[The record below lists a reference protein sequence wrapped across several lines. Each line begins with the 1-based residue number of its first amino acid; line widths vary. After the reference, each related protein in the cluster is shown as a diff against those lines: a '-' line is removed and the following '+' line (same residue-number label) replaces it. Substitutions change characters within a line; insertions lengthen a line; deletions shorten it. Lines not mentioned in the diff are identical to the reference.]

1 MQRAGSFHGMKSRKV
16 QRTVR
21 SLLPVLL
28 VYGCSALQTSQY
40 RITADVGEVGIDRSR
55 YAYFER
61 VTVRSIG
68 GATEVNGLIRSRNP
82 YSRVFPGH
90 INISVIAADGEQLD
104 VFEVAYRLRRT
115 PRRIRRTATFGVVVP
130 YSIEPGTRIR
140 LAYHYGFLKG
150 AHPE

>member
-1 MQRAGSFHGMKSRKV
+1 MKSRKV

-21 SLLPVLL
+21 SLLPVLF
-28 VYGCSALQTSQY
+28 VYGCSALQASQY
-40 RITADVGEVGIDRSR
+40 RITADGGEVEIDRSR

-61 VTVRSIG
+61 VTVRSSG

-104 VFEVAYRLRRT
+104 VFEVAYRLRRL
-115 PRRIRRTATFGVVVP
+115 PRKTTRIATFRVVVP
-130 YSIEPGTRIR
+130 YNIEPESRIR
-140 LAYHYGFLKG
+140 LAYHYGLLKKACG
-150 AHPE
+150 D